1 MLPVEVLKFGSS
13 VLTSPDDLPLVVDE
27 IYRRLRQGH
36 RVLAV
41 VSAFAGETDRLF
53 ASVPGVLGADAT
65 PEAVAEYVSTGELES
80 AALLAEA
87 LRRAGVAARV
97 VHPRKIG
104 FRVVGDALEAD
115 PEGVHVDTLWA
126 LWDTYTT
133 LVLPGFFGVDS
144 LGRTAL
150 LGRGG
155 SDLTAVFL
163 ARALRAR
170 CRLIKDVPGVFDR
183 DPAEDRAHARRYT
196 VIPWHEAARVAGPLI
211 QPKALA
217 FAERHRVAFAVSRAN
232 GERET
237 EVADVPKALWGGAE
251 ESPARLRA
259 VLLGLGTVGRG
270 VYERLV
276 TLSHRI
282 ELVGIVVRKPQRYV
296 AMGLPASL
304 VTGDAKLALGP
315 DIDLVIECWGGVEP
329 AGSVIEA
336 ALAMGKTVVTANKT
350 AVAAYWPELA
360 PFAQEPDRRLLFSA
374 TAGGAVPMLETLSQL
389 GEHVRELRGVIN
401 GTSNWVLDSLAAGGS
416 LEEAVRAAQL
426 KGFSEADPRR
436 DLAGLD
442 TADKLSLLAQAAFGV
457 HVPTVAI
464 PTRGIDEPL
473 ARAETQVWRLIAR
486 AVRANGQVTMS
497 VAPELVARE
506 SFLGQTTGAE
516 NRLEIGLE
524 SGQVVRLAGL
534 GAGRWPT
541 TTAVLGDVHEILRRH
556 SRPAAP

>member
-13 VLTSPDDLPLVVDE
+13 VLASPDDLPLAVDE
-27 IYRRLRQGH
+27 IYRRLRQGR

-53 ASVPGVLGADAT
+53 ASVPRVLGSNAA
-65 PEAVAEYVSTGELES
+65 PEAVAAHVATGELES

-87 LRRAGVAARV
+87 LRRAGVAART

-115 PEGVHVDTLWA
+115 PEAVHVDTLWA

-155 SDLTAVFL
+155 SDLSAVFL
-163 ARALRAR
+163 ARALGAR

-232 GERET
+232 GELET
-237 EVADVPKALWGGAE
+237 EVADVSEAIWGVAE
-251 ESPARLRA
+251 ETPARLRV

-270 VYERLV
+270 VYESLV
-276 TLSHRI
+276 ALSQHF
-282 ELVGIVVRKPQRYV
+282 ELVGIVVRKPQRHV
-296 AMGLPASL
+296 ASGLSASL
-304 VTGDAKLALGP
+304 VTGDAKLALRP
-315 DIDLVIECWGGVEP
+315 DIDLVIECWGDVEP
-329 AGSVIEA
+329 AGSVIGA
-336 ALAMGKTVVTANKT
+336 ALAGGKTVVTANT
-350 AVAAYWPELA
+350 AAVAAYWPEFA
-360 PFAQEPDRRLLFSA
+360 PFAQEPDRRLWFSA
-374 TAGGAVPMLETLSQL
+374 AAGGAVPMLETLAHL

-401 GTSNWVLDSLAAGGS
+401 GTSNWILDSLAAGKS
-416 LEEAVRAAQL
+416 LDEAVRAAQM
-426 KGFSEADPRR
+426 KGLSEADPRR
-436 DLAGLD
+436 DLSGLD

-457 HVPTVAI
+457 HVPTTRI
-464 PTRGIDEPL
+464 PICGIGGPL
-473 ARAETQVWRLIAR
+473 PPAETQVWRLIAR
-486 AVRANGQVTMS
+486 AARANGEMTLA
-497 VAPELVARE
+497 VAPERVARE
-506 SFLGQTTGAE
+506 SFLGRTTGAE
-516 NRLEIGLE
+516 NRLEIVLE
-524 SGQVVRLAGL
+524 SGQVVRLVGQ

-541 TTAVLGDVHEILRRH
+541 TTAVLGDVREIARRR
-556 SRPAAP
+556 SRIAVP